1 MRTLRLMRT
10 MKLGFTLCLILG
22 LNMACKAQA
31 TKQDKELDLLMQYMT
46 GSFSSA
52 KQAAADSAY
61 FDISLHMARI
71 WQHRPT
77 TEGYWLYV
85 EQAMASRADKPYRQR
100 VYHVYRDGQQRLVSA
115 VFELRKPL
123 RFAGQYALAAP
134 LAGLTPDSLLPRQG
148 CEIVL
153 VPNAQGFE
161 GSTGDRTCPSN
172 LRGASFATSQVILT
186 EQLLESWDRGF
197 DAAGKQVWGAEK
209 GGYRFVKQR

>member
-1 MRTLRLMRT
+1 MRTLLVS
-10 MKLGFTLCLILG
+10 LTLCLGLG
-22 LNMACKAQA
+22 IATPGKAQA
-31 TKQDKELDLLMQYMT
+31 TKPDKELDRLLQYMT

-52 KQAAADSAY
+52 QQAAADSAY

-71 WQHRPT
+71 WRHRPT

-85 EQAMASRADKPYRQR
+85 EQAMAARADKPYRQR

-115 VFELRKPL
+115 VFELRQPL
-123 RFAGQYALAAP
+123 RFAGQYAQAAP
-134 LAGLTPDSLLPRQG
+134 LAGLTPDSLLPRLG

-153 VPNAQGFE
+153 VPLAQSFE

-172 LRGASFATSQVILT
+172 LRGASYATSQVTLT